1 MVKSVVNT
9 VIIMNKNLFLSLL
22 LAFVGAAAMQAQPPT
37 APQKAI
43 YLPDSIRP
51 YGLDNPEA
59 RWAWRRSVQ
68 TQNLIL
74 LWEKGFGDDPR
85 TAPALEGRP
94 MTFDVANMLVR
105 LERFYRYF
113 RDTLKFASPGSKS
126 ERYKMMVMVNYSLE
140 GTAYGGTYD
149 NFIGAL
155 WVAPNRLQDRK
166 LNVLAHELGHS
177 FQLQIYADGM
187 SEGWGAAGGGFFEMT
202 SQWMLWRVNPDWIT
216 DEKYHFDAF
225 QKLTHKGFLHPEN
238 IYHSP
243 YVVEWWA
250 EKHGLESIATLYR
263 QGKQGEDPAMTYMRM
278 YGLSQQQFN
287 DEMFDCY
294 RHLVNFDFAYARRQ
308 TRPYACTFST
318 PMQPQA
324 GGWQRPDTACIPENY
339 GFNAI
344 KVPISPKSQK
354 AVAQFRALP
363 GSGSGY
369 RYGFVGVATNDQTY
383 YGSVGS
389 APKGKAVLRLP
400 EGVELKNLYF
410 VVMGAPA
417 SHDLNP
423 ASRRFPYE
431 VKFK

>member
-1 MVKSVVNT
+1 
-9 VIIMNKNLFLSLL
+9 MNKNLFLSLL
-22 LAFVGAAAMQAQPPT
+22 LVFAGAATMQAQPPT

-43 YLPDSIRP
+43 YLPDSLRP

-68 TQNLIL
+68 TQNIIL
-74 LWEKGFGDDPR
+74 MWEKGFGDDPR

-105 LERFYRYF
+105 LDRFYRYF
-113 RDTLKFASPGSKS
+113 RDTLNFASPGSNS

-177 FQLQIYADGM
+177 FQLQIYADGK
-187 SEGWGAAGGGFFEMT
+187 SEGWGSSGDGFFEMT
-202 SQWMLWRVNPDWIT
+202 SQWMLWRVNPDWIA
-216 DEKYHFDAF
+216 DEKYHLDDF

-243 YVVEWWA
+243 YVLEWWA
-250 EKHGLESIATLYR
+250 EKHGLESIANLYR
-263 QGKQGEDPAMTYMRM
+263 QAKQSEDPAMTYMRL
-278 YGLSQQQFN
+278 YGLGQQQFN

-318 PMQPQA
+318 PMQPLPD
-324 GGWQRPDTACIPENY
+324 GWQRPDTACVPENY

-344 KVPISPKSQK
+344 QVPLSPKSRK

-363 GSGSGY
+363 GSGGGY
-369 RYGFVGVATNDQTY
+369 RYGFVAVAADDQTY

-389 APKGKAVLRLP
+389 APRGKAVLRLP
-400 EGVELKNLYF
+400 EGVELKSLYF

-417 SHDLNP
+417 AHDLNP